1 MKTFFYFLISIILCS
16 FLYNVLCKDGT
27 LHKNHDLLK
36 KTINTRVVINNDT
49 LMVVK
54 FNLNLWNEPE
64 IVLSNGLSI
73 SYEFYDIYK
82 LENK

>member
-1 MKTFFYFLISIILCS
+1 MKSFFYFLCSIILCF
-16 FLYNVLCKDGT
+16 FLYSVLCKDSE
-27 LHKNHDLLK
+27 LHKRHDLLK

-49 LMVVK
+49 LTVVK
-54 FNLNLWNEPE
+54 FNLNFWNSSDV
-64 IVLSNGLSI
+64 VLSNGLSI

>member
-1 MKTFFYFLISIILCS
+1 MKTFFYFLCSIILCF
-16 FLYNVLCKDGT
+16 FLYNVLCKDGS
-27 LHKNHDLLK
+27 LHKRHDLLK

-49 LMVVK
+49 LTVVK
-54 FNLNLWNEPE
+54 FNLNFWNSSD

>member
-1 MKTFFYFLISIILCS
+1 MKTFFYFLISIILCF
-16 FLYNVLCKDGT
+16 FLNIVLCKYNT
-27 LHKNHDLLK
+27 LHKNYDLMK
-36 KTINTRVVINNDT
+36 KTINKQVVINSDT

-64 IVLSNGLSI
+64 LVLSNGLSI